1 MKSITQV
8 SQKDILEKWYQIDA
22 RGMKIGRLAS
32 IISEILQGK
41 NNPLMRENL
50 KPMNKVV
57 VINAE
62 KLDIPEKKSITKFY
76 KFYSGFPGGLRYLNL
91 RDQYKKDPT
100 YVIEK
105 SVKGMLPKTKR
116 GREMIANLRIYVGEN
131 HNHQAQNPE
140 VLNIRSLKI

>member
-32 IISEILQGK
+32 ILAELLQGK
-41 NNPLMRENL
+41 NNPLMRDNL
-50 KPMNKVV
+50 KPMNKII
-57 VINAE
+57 VINAD
-62 KLDIPEKKSITKFY
+62 KLDIPEKKGVTKFY

-91 RDQYKKDPT
+91 RDQFKKDPT

-105 SVKGMLPKTKR
+105 AVKGMLPKTKR
-116 GREMIANLRIYVGEN
+116 GSEMIANLKIVAGES
-131 HNHQAQNPE
+131 HNHQAQSPE
-140 VLNIRSLKI
+140 VLNIRELKI

>member
-8 SQKDILEKWYQIDA
+8 SQKDILEKWYLIDA

-32 IISEILQGK
+32 VVSEVLQGK
-41 NNPLMRENL
+41 NNPLMRSNL
-50 KPMNKVV
+50 KPLNKVI
-57 VINAE
+57 VINSE
-62 KLDIPEKKSITKFY
+62 KLDITEKKAITKFY

-100 YVIEK
+100 YIIEK
-105 SVKGMLPKTKR
+105 AVKGMLPKTKR
-116 GREMIANLRIYVGEN
+116 GSEMIANLRIFVGES
-131 HNHQAQNPE
+131 HTHQAQNPE